1 MHGTRKRERAR
12 CVGSLEVL
20 RGTEEAWVSVGR
32 RRFEKW
38 EEAWI
43 SVAHRRWEAWSDA
56 PWDGPGARKQERIA
70 LAQGVVRTRAADRR
84 RERGR
89 RMRRAKRQAR

>member
-12 CVGSLEVL
+12 RMRNLEAQ
-20 RGTEEAWVSVGR
+20 RGRKEAWVSVGR

-56 PWDGPGARKQERIA
+56 PWDGPGAQEQKRRLRHDRDTAPDPPFERHAGIDEHRG
-70 LAQGVVRTRAADRR
+70 LA
-84 RERGR
+84 
-89 RMRRAKRQAR
+89 